1 MEMTTARDSANR
13 KLGQL
18 NRGGLGSQIHHQ
30 AAGLVAKDA
39 VHAGD
44 GLHETVAMHRLVG
57 IHRVQGSGGK
67 CFNLIQKMAAHV
79 VAIVSDGFPPELLR
93 TQCVASANT
102 TRHKVQQ
109 IRDTLGLP

>member
-44 GLHETVAMHRLVG
+44 GLHETVALHRLVG
-57 IHRVQGSGGK
+57 IHRVHGSGGK

-79 VAIVSDGFPPELLR
+79 AAIASSVFPPELR
-93 TQCVASANT
+93 RKQCVASANS
-102 TRHKVQQ
+102 TRHTAQ
-109 IRDTLGLP
+109 